1 MILPDMLKTLTDNA
15 RQFQE
20 RLTEWQAAMAK
31 GQDEAMEQARQW
43 QAQAMQQQQ
52 EVNARIKAQMEG
64 ASEAMQSQWQQMQKT
79 WEDQFATMQKQGE
92 EMRTKAMSAVG
103 GSGGGTAFADW
114 AETYAAQMVAFTQKM
129 QSESAEAIATATEA
143 RNKGGKKV

>member
-15 RQFQE
+15 RQFQD

-31 GQDEAMEQARQW
+31 GQEEAMEQARQW
-43 QAQAMQQQQ
+43 Q
-52 EVNARIKAQMEG
+52 
-64 ASEAMQSQWQQMQKT
+64 QMQKA

-92 EMRTKAMSAVG
+92 EMRAKAMSAAGGTG
-103 GSGGGTAFADW
+103 GSAFADW

-129 QSESAEAIATATEA
+129 QGESAKAIATATEA
-143 RNKGGKKV
+143 RGKSGKKA

>member
-1 MILPDMLKTLTDNA
+1 MILPEMLKMLTNNA

-20 RLTEWQAAMAK
+20 RMAEWQAAMAE
-31 GQDEAMEQARQW
+31 GQDKAMEQARQW

-52 EVNARIKAQMEG
+52 EVNARLMDQMEG
-64 ASEAMQSQWQQMQKT
+64 AGEAMQAQWQQMQKA

-92 EMRTKAMSAVG
+92 EMRAKALSATG
-103 GSGGGTAFADW
+103 GKGGNAFADW

-129 QSESAEAIATATEA
+129 QGEAANAIATATEA
-143 RNKGGKKV
+143 RAKSRKS

>member
-31 GQDEAMEQARQW
+31 GQEEAMEQARQW
-43 QAQAMQQQQ
+43 QTQAMQQQQ
-52 EVNARIKAQMEG
+52 EVNARVMAQMEG
-64 ASEAMQSQWQQMQKT
+64 ASEAMQAQWQQMQKA

-92 EMRTKAMSAVG
+92 EMRTKAMSATG
-103 GSGGGTAFADW
+103 GSGGNAFADW

-129 QSESAEAIATATEA
+129 QGESAKAIATATEA
-143 RNKGGKKV
+143 RGRSGKKA